1 MSVRVKS
8 SDLRLSENV
17 GGVIATG
24 AATPPTAGNSI
35 GMREVSALKDS
46 ALASFVSNYSSYTTS
61 DVRLSTFFGNGGA
74 GYTKHRLY
82 WNSLLGRTGT
92 NSLNGAILAG
102 TNGDH
107 EGTVVGR
114 DASGNWYYAVGF
126 QSHSW
131 RPGANLYRISASGHG
146 QGPPSYEA
154 AGVTRVFSY
163 HHLADMI
170 SDQSWTVV
178 PLDNIFSTAGNGYF
192 AIATRYQNNG
202 LPVYLTTRWSASYD
216 GVTSTADI
224 EGRNNLAINTI
235 SGVSEWGQVLDAIN
249 LPNSDAR
256 YTTGVVL
263 WQRQWWG
270 QRLIFNKRNGST
282 GILNTHI
289 RHMDQFNGYQNWTN
303 DHNSGNASGLTWS
316 PNTNRI
322 YLIHVHGD
330 CQSVC
335 RSLSINHVSVGNING
350 TGTITT
356 GTPSLGL
363 IHFIWG
369 GWNSCLP
376 DWGYYTGSHIC
387 WIGYSG
393 GEDRLAYAFMRE
405 RNSPY
410 GYWPGSNGLWFRIVR
425 TNGLRTGTYPSVEN
439 NKCSY
444 PEIYEQFVTSD
455 VNYYQ
460 RIRVRRLGIQRVH
473 NSGNS
478 LIAEYAWV
486 ALSWVTGGQQNR
498 IRVYRIN
505 IAANTVQ
512 YMAQYNFSENYRGS
526 AAFNGSFV
534 STDYE
539 PQHLL
544 VIGTDNTGL
553 QQTYVW
559 SSGKPY
565 NPGYDQD
572 RTTMLRFM

>member
-8 SDLRLSENV
+8 NTFRLSEDV

-24 AATPPTAGNSI
+24 AGTPPSAGNSI
-35 GMREVSALKDS
+35 AMRNVSANKDGNLS
-46 ALASFVSNYSSYTTS
+46 SYVSNYNSYGTTS
-61 DVRLSTFFGNGGA
+61 VRLSTFFGEGGA
-74 GYTKHRLY
+74 GYTKHRVY
-82 WNSLLGRTGT
+82 VNSSLGKTGT

-107 EGTVVGR
+107 AATVVGR
-114 DASGNWYYAVGF
+114 DAYGNWYYAAGF
-126 QSHSW
+126 QGHSW
-131 RPGANLYRISASGHG
+131 RPGGNLYRIDADGSNL
-146 QGPPSYEA
+146 
-154 AGVTRVFSY
+154 TRVFSY

-170 SDQSWTVV
+170 SDQSWIVT
-178 PLDNIFSTAGNGYF
+178 PLDNVFSTAGSGYF

-235 SGVSEWGQVLDAIN
+235 GGVSEWGQINDAIN
-249 LPNSDAR
+249 IPNSDPR
-256 YTTGVVL
+256 YTTGVVM

-282 GILNTHI
+282 GILNTHL

-303 DHNSGNASGLTWS
+303 DHNAGIGGGLTWS
-316 PNTNRI
+316 PDTNRI
-322 YLIHVHGD
+322 YMAHVHGD

-335 RSLSINHVSVGNING
+335 RSLSINHIVVGNYNG

-356 GTPSLGL
+356 NAPTLGL

-369 GWNSCLP
+369 GWNSCVP
-376 DWGYYTGSHIC
+376 DWGYYTTAHIAWLDYYGSR
-387 WIGYSG
+387 
-393 GEDRLAYAFMRE
+393 DKLAYAFLRE
-405 RNSPY
+405 QNSPY
-410 GYWPGSNGLWFRIVR
+410 GYWPGSNGLWFRIV
-425 TNGLRTGTYPSVEN
+425 TAQNINTGTYPGTEN

-444 PEIYEQFVTSD
+444 PEIYEQFVTGD

-460 RIRVRRLGIQRVH
+460 RIRVRRLGVQRVH
-473 NSGNS
+473 NSSNT
-478 LIAEYAWV
+478 LIQEHHWV
-486 ALSWVTGGQQNR
+486 ALSWVNGSQQV
-498 IRVYRIN
+498 RVRVWRIN
-505 IAANTVQ
+505 FATNGVQ
-512 YMAQYNFSENYRGS
+512 QMGDFTTSTWRGS
-526 AAFNGSFV
+526 LAFNGSWV
-534 STDYE
+534 SNDYE

-544 VIGTDNTGL
+544 VLGTDNSGL

-559 SSGKPY
+559 ASGKPY

-572 RTTMLRFM
+572 RTTMIRFL

>member
-8 SDLRLSENV
+8 SDLRLGENV

-24 AATPPTAGNSI
+24 AATPPTAGNYI
-35 GMREVSALKDS
+35 AMRDVSASKSS
-46 ALASFVSNYSSYTTS
+46 ALSSYVSNYNSYTTS

-74 GYTKHRLY
+74 GYTKHRAY
-82 WNSLLGRTGT
+82 MISSLGKTGT

-107 EGTVVGR
+107 EATVVGR
-114 DASGNWYYAVGF
+114 DAYGNWYYAAGF
-126 QSHSW
+126 QGHSW
-131 RPGANLYRISASGHG
+131 RPGGNLYRINADGS
-146 QGPPSYEA
+146 
-154 AGVTRVFSY
+154 GVTRVFSY

-170 SDQSWTVV
+170 SDQSWTVA
-178 PLDNIFSTAGNGYF
+178 PLNNIFSTAGDGYF
-192 AIATRYQNNG
+192 AIATRWQNNG
-202 LPVYLTTRWSASYD
+202 LPVYLTTRWTGTYD

-224 EGRNNLAINTI
+224 QGRNNLAINSI
-235 SGVSEWGQVLDAIN
+235 GGVSEWGQILDAIN
-249 LPNSDAR
+249 LPNTDDR

-335 RSLSINHVSVGNING
+335 RSLSINHVDVSNING
-350 TGTITT
+350 TSTIST

-369 GWNSCLP
+369 GWNSCVP

-387 WIGYSG
+387 WIGWTGSY
-393 GEDRLAYAFMRE
+393 DRLAYAFMRE

-410 GYWPGSNGLWFRIVR
+410 GYWPGNNGLWFRIVQAQ
-425 TNGLRTGTYPSVEN
+425 NLRTGTYPSVEN
-439 NKCSY
+439 NKCNY
-444 PEIYEQFVTSD
+444 PEEYEQFVTSD

-473 NSGNS
+473 NSSNS
-478 LIAEYAWV
+478 LIETYTWV
-486 ALSWVTGGQQNR
+486 ALSWVNTSQQVRVR
-498 IRVYRIN
+498 IWRFNNATRV
-505 IAANTVQ
+505 TQ
-512 YMAQYNFSENYRGS
+512 QMEDLTTSTWRGTI
-526 AAFNGSFV
+526 AFNGSFV

-544 VIGTDNTGL
+544 VLGTDNSGL

-559 SSGKPY
+559 ASGKPY

-572 RTTMLRFM
+572 RTTMIRFL